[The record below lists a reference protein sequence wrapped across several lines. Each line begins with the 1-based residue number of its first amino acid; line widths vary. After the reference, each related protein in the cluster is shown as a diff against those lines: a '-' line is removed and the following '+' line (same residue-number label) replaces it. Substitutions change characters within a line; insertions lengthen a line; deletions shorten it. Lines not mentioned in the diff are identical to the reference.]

1 MNHQDRKRRADAWDA
16 ALTEEQRWEAF
27 DKAKG
32 MPWYTFV
39 EWAASEH
46 GVRPGKNAVYS
57 WLAYMRNQEGAY
69 RLRRAIA
76 AREEV
81 KDLATAG
88 GLDAR
93 TADAYMALANDAILG
108 GDPDKGAR
116 LVEAAVRI
124 SAAAV
129 RVKEQ
134 AMSEERLELQQ
145 KALSL
150 QREKWEDAKA
160 RLDAAE
166 GALTDENLTDDDRL
180 NRIRGIFGLPTK

>member
-1 MNHQDRKRRADAWDA
+1 
-16 ALTEEQRWEAF
+16 
-27 DKAKG
+27 
-32 MPWYTFV
+32 
-39 EWAASEH
+39 
-46 GVRPGKNAVYS
+46 
-57 WLAYMRNQEGAY
+57 
-69 RLRRAIA
+69 
-76 AREEV
+76 
-81 KDLATAG
+81 
-88 GLDAR
+88 
-93 TADAYMALANDAILG
+93 MALANDAILG

-145 KALSL
+145 KALAL

-166 GALTDENLTDDDRL
+166 GALTDETLTDDDRL

>member
-1 MNHQDRKRRADAWDA
+1 MTERKRRSDAWDA
-16 ALTEEQRWEAF
+16 PLTEEQRWEAY

-32 MPWYTFV
+32 MPWYELSAWLET
-39 EWAASEH
+39 EYGLH
-46 GVRPGKNAVYS
+46 PGKNAVYA
-57 WLAYMRNQEGAY
+57 WMAYMRRQEGDY

-81 KDLATAG
+81 KGLATAG

-145 KALSL
+145 KALDL

-160 RLDAAE
+160 RLDATTA
-166 GALTDENLTDDDRL
+166 ALTDAEMTEEERL
-180 NRIRGIFGLPTK
+180 DSIRAIFGLGGTR